1 MMARVNQ
8 HPLWYTFAMKPLD
21 RHGRVQTL
29 HRGACLF
36 LVQQIVLLLFVILSS
51 LPPKGTAFKKAERR
65 KILLP
70 TTTIWLTGFKKRER
84 RRGSREG
91 DESAGSPRIFLLGL
105 ASGTEIITI
114 LDSQSLCSFSFGDHL
129 ELLVSA
135 LLGSFL
141 GNQALELPCRSRFSS
156 PTIFLD
162 TIAQIQTACPLL
174 FRGPCLLPGS
184 ICL

>member
-1 MMARVNQ
+1 MFGHR
-8 HPLWYTFAMKPLD
+8 WSD
-21 RHGRVQTL
+21 RHRRVQKTL

-36 LVQQIVLLLFVILSS
+36 LVQQIVVLLLLLRLLSW
-51 LPPKGTAFKKAERR
+51 LPPNATAFKKAERR

-70 TTTIWLTGFKKRER
+70 ETTIWLTGFKKRESR
-84 RRGSREG
+84 RRRRRREG

-114 LDSQSLCSFSFGDHL
+114 LDSQSLCSFSFGHHL

-156 PTIFLD
+156 PTIFLN
-162 TIAQIQTACPLL
+162 TIAQIQTSCPLL

-184 ICL
+184 ICV